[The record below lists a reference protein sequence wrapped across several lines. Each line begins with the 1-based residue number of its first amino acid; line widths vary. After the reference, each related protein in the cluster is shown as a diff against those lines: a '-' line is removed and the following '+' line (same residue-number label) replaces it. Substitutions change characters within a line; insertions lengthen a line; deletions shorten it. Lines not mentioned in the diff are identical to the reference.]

1 MQPPQKSERTAI
13 AYIFNFRLVLDLSII
28 ENNIEMIFLLVL
40 TNKPGRCG
48 CGVRAPA
55 REGGEQRSASQGKT
69 FPYTHKKG
77 RSILLLRSLM
87 LFDTLVMAMPAQGP
101 A

>member
-40 TNKPGRCG
+40 TNKPGVADWRLK
-48 CGVRAPA
+48 PA
-55 REGGEQRSASQGKT
+55 RRGGEQRSANQGKA
-69 FPYTHKKG
+69 FPSIYKKDRG
-77 RSILLLRSLM
+77 ILLLRSLM